1 MEKNK
6 IINKSQF
13 GFKKG
18 VSTSDAL
25 TDLTGTIA
33 SNKMKYCAAISIDL
47 KKLLKHST
55 PSVMIY

>member
-18 VSTSDAL
+18 ISTSDAL

-33 SNKMKYCAAISIDL
+33 SHKMKYCAAEYIDYNV
-47 KKLLKHST
+47 S
-55 PSVMIY
+55 